1 MKHTASEKLNTRS
14 NIPSMTNDPAFWL
27 CVSNADY
34 EVSLEPRKV
43 YEGLPDPEAQKLG
56 MIRVIDESGEDY
68 LFPASLFL
76 PITLPHDVAVAVHR
90 LAS

>member
-1 MKHTASEKLNTRS
+1 MSDS
-14 NIPSMTNDPAFWL
+14 AFWL

-43 YEGLPDPEAQKLG
+43 YEGMPDPEAQKLS

-68 LFPASLFL
+68 LFPVSLFL
-76 PITLPHDVAVAVHR
+76 PIALPHDAAVAVHC
-90 LAS
+90 LSV

>member
-1 MKHTASEKLNTRS
+1 MKHTASEKLNTKS
-14 NIPSMTNDPAFWL
+14 STPSMTNDPAFWL

-43 YEGLPDPEAQKLG
+43 YEGLPDPEARKMG

-68 LFPASLFL
+68 LFPVSLFL
-76 PITLPHDVAVAVHR
+76 PIALPHDVAVAVHR
-90 LAS
+90 LAV

>member
-1 MKHTASEKLNTRS
+1 MKHTESEKLNTRS
-14 NIPSMTNDPAFWL
+14 SIPSTMSDPAFWL

-43 YEGLPDPEAQKLG
+43 YEGMPDPKAQKLG

-76 PITLPHDVAVAVHR
+76 PIALPHDVAAAVHR
-90 LAS
+90 LAV